1 MSEPSTQPAPEPAK
15 DSSAPD
21 PAQHAAAG
29 GPAPDS
35 TTGPKLLEFRAV
47 DQVFHTGKEDVHA
60 VRGVDLEVGAGEV
73 LCLVGQSGS
82 GKSTLAKIGAG
93 LRRPTSGQ
101 VLFEG
106 MDIYAREN
114 RKNWKTFRRGVQY
127 VHQDPYASL
136 NPIQTVY
143 SILSAPLLKHKLVR
157 NRAEAEERIAELLLQ
172 VDLKPAGAFMDKFPH
187 QMSGGQRQRIAVARA
202 LTLNPKLILADEST
216 SMLDVSIRIG
226 LLTMLTQLRTELGV
240 GFLFITHDLAMA
252 KYFGADGT
260 MAVMREGE
268 IVESGPTLQVIDDP
282 QHEYTK
288 ALLEAVPEADPDLAR
303 RKRAAR
309 LAAKGDAA

>member
-1 MSEPSTQPAPEPAK
+1 MTDAR
-15 DSSAPD
+15 SSVRAEND
-21 PAQHAAAG
+21 
-29 GPAPDS
+29 
-35 TTGPKLLEFRAV
+35 TTRGHRLLEFRGV
-47 DQVFHTGKEDVHA
+47 DQMFHTGKEDVHA
-60 VRGVDLEVGAGEV
+60 VKGVDLSVGAGEV

-93 LRRPTSGQ
+93 LRKPTSGQ

-106 MDIYAREN
+106 KDIYAREN
-114 RKNWKTFRRGVQY
+114 RKEWKTFRRGVQY

-157 NRAEAEERIAELLLQ
+157 NRDEAEDRITELLLQ
-172 VDLKPAGAFMDKFPH
+172 VDLKPAAAFLDKYPH

-202 LTLNPKLILADEST
+202 LTLDPKLILADEST

-226 LLTMLTQLRTELGV
+226 LLKMLTQLRTELGV

-252 KYFGADGT
+252 KYFGSDGT

-268 IVESGPTLQVIDDP
+268 IVEYGPTLEVIDHP
-282 QHEYTK
+282 QHEYTQ

-309 LAAKGDAA
+309 LAQKGDAA